1 MLPCHGKV
9 TSPILVSTAIK
20 PLVPRR
26 PTRPVFPLISI
37 WGLERYIN
45 STGVRFHRDDWG
57 IIFTRKELILK
68 AVISYELVSGGPRN
82 DISFWILAE
91 DSISGLRATSFTMGH
106 SPDLEETIEM
116 KLNVRGKL
124 LRELKDLNL
133 SEKIS
138 ALQNEILNTE
148 EIEF

>member
-1 MLPCHGKV
+1 M
-9 TSPILVSTAIK
+9 
-20 PLVPRR
+20 
-26 PTRPVFPLISI
+26 
-37 WGLERYIN
+37 
-45 STGVRFHRDDWG
+45 
-57 IIFTRKELILK
+57 K